1 MMFRDMKQKGLMMVK
16 KDVSVDSFEKSVF
29 LLQPGRPI
37 LCTTV
42 NPDGSNH
49 VAPFSWINPVS
60 FKPPRVGLAL
70 LTSPKRQVSL
80 QNIERT
86 GEFIVNLPDMAL
98 AEKLVLTSYDTLEGE
113 NKFLRSGFTPLA
125 GKQVGAVAIGECR
138 AHLECKVLQIID
150 AGDHDLLIADVL
162 AAYYDPEAFSENLL
176 INLDTYQPATHLQ
189 NYVTDTGQVHVFMKA
204 GGSYVA
210 DVPFPSGARVY
221 REQGE

>member
-1 MMFRDMKQKGLMMVK
+1 MKKEIPLEF
-16 KDVSVDSFEKSVF
+16 FEKSVF

-70 LTSPKRQVSL
+70 LTSPRRQTSL
-80 QNIERT
+80 KNIERT
-86 GEFIVNLPDMAL
+86 GEFIVNLPDLAL
-98 AEKLVLTSYDTLEGE
+98 AEELVLTSYDTLEGE
-113 NKFLRSGFTPLA
+113 NKFVRSGFTPLPA
-125 GKQVGAVAIGECR
+125 KKVKSVAIQECR
-138 AHLECKVLQIID
+138 AHLECKVYQIID
-150 AGDHDLLIADVL
+150 AGDHDLLLADVL
-162 AAYYDPEAFSENLL
+162 AAYYDADAFTENLL

-189 NYVTDTGQVHVFMKA
+189 NYVTDSGQVHVFMKA